1 MPNSILVAEDSR
13 TQGAKIK
20 LLLQKAGYQV
30 DVARNGR
37 QALERVRQA
46 SLDLVL
52 TDLMMP
58 EMDGLE
64 LVEAVKTEFP
74 ALPIVLMTALGSE
87 EIAAAALKKGAASY
101 VPKRNLDNDI
111 VETLGRVLKMAQAG
125 RATQRLADRTT
136 VLDMQMLLDNDQ
148 TLIAGVI
155 ARFRENLRQMEFCDE
170 SGLLQIGMA
179 LDEALVNAITHGNL
193 ECSSELRD
201 VDGGKPFVELVN
213 QRREESPYCSR
224 RVFISAKT
232 TRFRTTFV
240 IRDEGPGFD
249 PSSVPDPTDPANLG
263 KMHGRGLQL
272 IHFFMDHVSHNGK
285 GNELTMVKH
294 RKAMK
299 RSAADQDLVEH
310 LPRMFNGEISGPVLV
325 VSPLQG
331 VTALT
336 EANVQDELQVLLS
349 QIEDRQLK
357 GLVVDF
363 CQTPEFG
370 SGMLEVIMR
379 LWRKTGSQPD
389 GVALCNLSEMGRKIF
404 RVTRLDSLWGIHPS
418 REEAT
423 HAARVAVS

>member
-20 LLLQKAGYQV
+20 LMLEQAGYEV
-30 DVARNGR
+30 DLAANGR
-37 QALERVRQA
+37 LALERIRQA
-46 SLDLVL
+46 SPDLVL

-87 EIAAAALKKGAASY
+87 EIAAAALRKGAASY

-111 VETLGRVLKMAQAG
+111 VETVGRVLEMAQAG

-136 VLDMQMLLDNDQ
+136 VLEMQMLLENDQ
-148 TLIAGVI
+148 SLIPGVI
-155 ARFRENLRQMEFCDE
+155 SRLRENLRQMEFCDE
-170 SGLLQIGMA
+170 NGLLQIGMA

-193 ECSSELRD
+193 ECSSRLRD

-213 QRREESPYCSR
+213 RRRHESPYCSR

-249 PSSVPDPTDPANLG
+249 PSSVPDPTDPANLERT
-263 KMHGRGLQL
+263 HGRGLQL
-272 IHFFMDHVSHNGK
+272 IHFFMDHVSHNRR
-285 GNELTMVKH
+285 GNELTMVKD
-294 RKAMK
+294 RKAME
-299 RSAADQDLVEH
+299 RSAADQDLVKR
-310 LPRMFNGEISGPVLV
+310 LPRVFNGEISGPVLV
-325 VSPLQG
+325 VSQLQR

-349 QIEDRQLK
+349 QIEDHQLK

-363 CQTPEFG
+363 CENPEFG
-370 SGMLEVIMR
+370 SGMVEVIMR
-379 LWRKTGSQPD
+379 LWRKMGSQPD
-389 GVALCNLSEMGRKIF
+389 SVALCNPSEIGREVF
-404 RVTRLDSLWGIHPS
+404 RVTRLDSLWGIHSS
-418 REEAT
+418 REEAIR
-423 HAARVAVS
+423 AVRVAVS